1 VKVSK
6 RPDGSRVASRV
17 YVVSVFALAG
27 VSAAALLTGN
37 GRDAAIGGA
46 CIAAVIVRP
55 LAGFLAA
62 AIAALLGAW
71 TIAILALI
79 TALTVKARSL
89 AARIPPRQR
98 PPARDALVE
107 LLDEAPAD
115 LLYATRV
122 AAASAPLST
131 WHIVSLAKLAD
142 SDRWAGLL
150 GKDPGEGAWDGPL
163 LELDKGRRATL
174 FFAEAVGLGLEIA
187 RRRQRPLD
195 ANLLALAAAAIPLS
209 SASEWNADIERSTDR
224 VLGVAL
230 IELVETLST
239 FSATE
244 AGRDVL
250 RRAELARWG
259 EDRRMERE
267 FVFKVGA
274 ARLPRLAMGF
284 FT

>member
-1 VKVSK
+1 MTRGPS
-6 RPDGSRVASRV
+6 GSLLASRI

-27 VSAAALLTGN
+27 VSAATLLSGD
-37 GRDAAIGGA
+37 GRDAAIGAA
-46 CIAAVIVRP
+46 CVAAVVVRP
-55 LAGFLAA
+55 LAGFIAA

-79 TALTVKARSL
+79 TALSLKARSL

-98 PPARDALVE
+98 PPARDALGDV
-107 LLDEAPAD
+107 LDEAPAD
-115 LLYATRV
+115 LVYAARV

-131 WHIVSLAKLAD
+131 WHLVSLAKLAD
-142 SDRWAGLL
+142 PGRWAGLL

-163 LELDKGRRATL
+163 LEFGEGRRATQ
-174 FFAEAVGLGLEIA
+174 FFAEAVGFGMELS

-195 ANLLALAAAAIPLS
+195 ASLLALAAVAIPLS
-209 SASEWNADIERSTDR
+209 SASEWNEDLEGSTDR
-224 VLGVAL
+224 ILGVAL
-230 IELVETLST
+230 VELVAGLTA
-239 FSATE
+239 FSGTE

-259 EDRRMERE
+259 EARMMERE
-267 FVFKVGA
+267 FVFEAAA
-274 ARLPRLAMGF
+274 ARLPRMVLGL

>member
-1 VKVSK
+1 VSK
-6 RPDGSRVASRV
+6 RPGGSRVASWV

-27 VSAAALLTGN
+27 VSAAALLNGD
-37 GRDAAIGGA
+37 GRDAAIGAA
-46 CIAAVIVRP
+46 CVAAVMVRP

-71 TIAILALI
+71 PIAVLALI
-79 TALTVKARSL
+79 TAMTVKARSL

-107 LLDEAPAD
+107 VLDEAPPD
-115 LLYATRV
+115 LLYAARV
-122 AAASAPLST
+122 AAAGAPLST
-131 WHIVSLAKLAD
+131 WRLVSLAKLAD
-142 SDRWAGLL
+142 SNRWAGLL

-163 LELDKGRRATL
+163 LELGKGRQATQ

-187 RRRQRPLD
+187 RRRRRPLD
-195 ANLLALAAAAIPLS
+195 ANLLALAAIAIPLS
-209 SASEWNADIERSTDR
+209 SAGEWNADLERSTDR
-224 VLGVAL
+224 ILGVAL
-230 IELVETLST
+230 VELVEALSA

-259 EDRRMERE
+259 EARMMERE
-267 FVFKVGA
+267 FVFEMGA
-274 ARLPRLAMGF
+274 ARLPRLATGF